1 MKTHKLTDF
10 WRGWFIG
17 NFEPSLLKTEQF
29 EVGYLHH
36 PKGERWPDHYHKLG
50 TEYNLL
56 VKGRMR
62 ILDQDINEGDIFVID
77 PYEVADPEFLE
88 DCYIMCIKAP
98 GNLGDKYIV
107 EKETK

>member
-1 MKTHKLTDF
+1 MKTHQLKDF

-36 PKGERWPDHYHKLG
+36 PKGEQWPDHYHKLG

-56 VKGRMR
+56 VKGRMT
-62 ILDQDINEGDIFVID
+62 ICGETINEGEIFVID
-77 PYEVADPEFLE
+77 PLEVASPEFLE
-88 DCYIMCIKAP
+88 DCYIVCIKSP
-98 GNLGDKYIV
+98 GPKGDKYLTN
-107 EKETK
+107 KETK

>member
-1 MKTHKLTDF
+1 MKKYNLSDF

-36 PKGERWPDHYHKLG
+36 PKGEIWPDHYHKLG

-56 VKGRMR
+56 VKGKMKLNG
-62 ILDQDINEGDIFVID
+62 IEICEGELFVIE
-77 PYEVADPEFLE
+77 PYEVAAPDFLE
-88 DCYIMCIKAP
+88 DCYIVCIKSP
-98 GNLGDKYIV
+98 GPAKDKYIV
-107 EKETK
+107 GKETE

>member
-1 MKTHKLTDF
+1 MKKYNLSDF

-36 PKGERWPDHYHKLG
+36 PKGEVWPDHYHKLG

-56 VKGRMR
+56 VKGRMKLNGVE
-62 ILDQDINEGDIFVID
+62 ISEGELFVIE
-77 PYEVADPEFLE
+77 PYEVATPDFLE
-88 DCYIMCIKAP
+88 DCYIVCIKSP
-98 GNLGDKYIV
+98 GLPKDKYIV
-107 EKETK
+107 GKEIE